1 MRPYRIHKKIET
13 GYIQYSD
20 ECTLFSGR
28 YKKKL
33 DNIGDELMSYIF

>member
-1 MRPYRIHKKIET
+1 MRPYRIHKNIET

-28 YKKKL
+28 YFLKTR
-33 DNIGDELMSYIF
+33 